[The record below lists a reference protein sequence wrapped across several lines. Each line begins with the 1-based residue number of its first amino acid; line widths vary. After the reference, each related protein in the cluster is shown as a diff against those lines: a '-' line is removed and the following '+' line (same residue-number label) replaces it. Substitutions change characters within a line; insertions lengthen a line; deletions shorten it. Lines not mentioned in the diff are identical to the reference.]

1 MYVVQIDHAKE
12 TMNEPGTPVDV
23 DAVRPLG
30 QRRRVKRG
38 IVASYIHD
46 LSERHNGAHGPAQ
59 DAPAEAVEPSEEI

>member
-1 MYVVQIDHAKE
+1 MYVVQTNHAKE
-12 TMNEPGTPVDV
+12 TMNEPGTPVEV

-46 LSERHNGAHGPAQ
+46 LSERHNDAHGSAH
-59 DAPAEAVEPSEEI
+59 DAPAEAVEPSEEV